1 MQEPGLHGEVRK
13 GRIAMLVRQVS
24 ALVVVSSLGSVA
36 ICSTGRAQVVQLP
49 SYHVTS
55 VDTTVSVPDGG
66 AAYLGGIYGL
76 SEGSTTR
83 GIPLTPFKNR
93 AIGRSVGASTMSV
106 HATIIDLAEMDEALL
121 AEAAAKR
128 AASPYGPYRVD
139 PVVAAEASF
148 LNAHVGRGAG
158 VASDPARS
166 TNVATLPQSSPL
178 TPAAPHAAAAVHAT
192 AAQSSAAAANLA
204 DRLFKSE
211 VQLGKGTSEGAS
223 QP

>member
-1 MQEPGLHGEVRK
+1 MHEPGLHGEVTK
-13 GRIAMLVRQVS
+13 GRIVMFVRHVG
-24 ALVVVSSLGSVA
+24 ALVAVSSLGAVA
-36 ICSTGRAQVVQLP
+36 ICCTGRAQVVQLP

-76 SEGSTTR
+76 SEGSTMR
-83 GIPLTPFKNR
+83 GVPLTPFKNR

-139 PVVAAEASF
+139 PVVAAEASY
-148 LNAHVGRGAG
+148 LSAHVGRGADA
-158 VASDPARS
+158 ASDPAQSIRA
-166 TNVATLPQSSPL
+166 ATLPQASPPA
-178 TPAAPHAAAAVHAT
+178 PAAPHAAAAVHAS

-211 VQLGKGTSEGAS
+211 VHLGKGTSEEAS